1 MQIKMDVIGHV
12 QTLVGAVKVARLAIA
27 PTQADPVDG
36 RQLSIAETSRELA
49 DLVRRGL
56 DRGSDSFRWLYNNL
70 DPLEKDFGKS
80 TKDAAYELLEVYSW
94 VQTGAAA
101 YAALGIEAD
110 SVGAERSA
118 SPDDQSIQGQWDK
131 IRVQR
136 ALVLGTITGAGDYV
150 DGRLDELQAGI
161 QHLLG

>member
-1 MQIKMDVIGHV
+1 MQIKRDVIGHV
-12 QTLVGAVKVARLAIA
+12 QTLVRSVKVARLAIA
-27 PTQADPVDG
+27 PKRAAQVDG
-36 RQLSIAETSRELA
+36 CQLRMADTSRELA

-56 DRGSDSFRWLYNNL
+56 DGGSDSFRWLYNNL

-80 TKDAAYELLEVYSW
+80 TRDAAYKLLEVYSW
-94 VQTGAAA
+94 VQTGATA
-101 YAALGIEAD
+101 YAALGIQAD
-110 SVGAERSA
+110 SAGAERSA
-118 SPDDQSIQGQWDK
+118 SPEDQSIQDQWEK

-150 DGRLDELQAGI
+150 DGRLDELQADI